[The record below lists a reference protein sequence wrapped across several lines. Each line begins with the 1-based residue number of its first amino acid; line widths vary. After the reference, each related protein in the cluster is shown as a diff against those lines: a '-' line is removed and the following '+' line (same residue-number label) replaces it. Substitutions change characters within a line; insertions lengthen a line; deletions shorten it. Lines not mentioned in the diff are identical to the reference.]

1 MIFFFID
8 NDKFTFD
15 TITSCLNR
23 SPDCIHTGF
32 KLKVYKKTC
41 FVPTLFDGQW
51 SSDYCYKLTT
61 SVNCIMRVII
71 FNL

>member
-1 MIFFFID
+1 MD

-15 TITSCLNR
+15 IITSCLNR
-23 SPDCIHTGF
+23 SPDCILTGF

-51 SSDYCYKLTT
+51 PSDYCYKLTT
-61 SVNCIMRVII
+61 SVTISCVLSYLIYEYLNS
-71 FNL
+71 